1 MINKI
6 KISLEF
12 LPSQKVNRKFVSL
25 KGMPVENISLKIL
38 SNPWVAVSGN
48 ASNNFAKYF
57 TFCFSL

>member
-1 MINKI
+1 MATLITQKHFIVVKYWMINKI

-38 SNPWVAVSGN
+38 SNPW
-48 ASNNFAKYF
+48 
-57 TFCFSL
+57 